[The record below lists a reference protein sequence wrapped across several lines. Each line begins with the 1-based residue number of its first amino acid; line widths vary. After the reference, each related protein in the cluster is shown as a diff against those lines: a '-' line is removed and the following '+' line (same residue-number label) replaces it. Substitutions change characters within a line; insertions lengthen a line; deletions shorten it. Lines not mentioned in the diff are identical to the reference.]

1 MGFEAAEVEPLT
13 YNFGAYGD
21 GEQHTIKEPSD
32 KLVRRFF
39 KNISRE
45 DRVAQEQLRATIAN
59 QDGETDDER
68 NARLTEHAEE
78 YEELQVEIAEQSRH
92 RILEYLSAVC
102 SGDPS
107 VEQLE
112 KLPERMQIGF
122 FRYIREA
129 LVPKG

>member
-1 MGFEAAEVEPLT
+1 MGYDANDVEPLW

-21 GEQHTIKEPSD
+21 GERHDIKEPSD
-32 KLVRRFF
+32 KQVRKFF
-39 KNISRE
+39 KAIAKEDRISRE
-45 DRVAQEQLRATIAN
+45 QLLATIGN
-59 QDGETDDER
+59 RDGETDDER

-78 YEELQVEIAEQSRH
+78 YEDLQTEIAEQSRH
-92 RILEYLSAVC
+92 HVLEYLSAVC

-122 FRYIREA
+122 FRDIRTE
-129 LVPKG
+129 LVPKD